1 VNRFFAD
8 FIMTKL
14 QRRCPPGA
22 LLTEL
27 TAVLDDDAEP
37 FVVKL
42 WRMLIYST
50 TVAAEEATT
59 AGAK

>member
-1 VNRFFAD
+1 
-8 FIMTKL
+8 MTKL

-50 TVAAEEATT
+50 TVAAEEAST